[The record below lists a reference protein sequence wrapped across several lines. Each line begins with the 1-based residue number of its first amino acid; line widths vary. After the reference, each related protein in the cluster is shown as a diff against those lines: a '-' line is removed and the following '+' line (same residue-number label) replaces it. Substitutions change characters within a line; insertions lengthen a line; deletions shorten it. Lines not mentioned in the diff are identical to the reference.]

1 MGGCGFSVSV
11 SLKRIKVLV
20 RVCVMNR
27 APRGPDMGD
36 RVSRTVKGPYK
47 LNNVEILKKKFEE
60 IASSSLE
67 EIKDNIEAQTPDS
80 IREVILRYV
89 QSSGEINDHD
99 EHLTI
104 ATVYALWMISI
115 KISEPQR
122 TQLCNKVEVVFATL
136 GITEGRNPMHY
147 YRALT
152 NTFGGTCSFPPDS
165 KHLVRTSLLQTISRI
180 VDNLT
185 I

>member
-1 MGGCGFSVSV
+1 
-11 SLKRIKVLV
+11 
-20 RVCVMNR
+20 
-27 APRGPDMGD
+27 MGD
-36 RVSRTVKGPYK
+36 RVARIAKGPYK
-47 LNNVEILKKKFEE
+47 LNNVESLKKKFEE

-80 IREVILRYV
+80 IREVILKHV
-89 QSSGEINDHD
+89 QSSGEKNEYD

-115 KISEPQR
+115 NISELQS
-122 TQLCNKVEVVFATL
+122 TQLCNKVEVVFDTL
-136 GITEGRNPMHY
+136 GITVDRDAMHY

-152 NTFGGTCSFPPDS
+152 NTFGGTCSFPTDS
-165 KHLVRTSLLQTISRI
+165 KHFRSHMNSRTSLLQTISRI

>member
-1 MGGCGFSVSV
+1 
-11 SLKRIKVLV
+11 
-20 RVCVMNR
+20 MNR
-27 APRGPDMGD
+27 AP
-36 RVSRTVKGPYK
+36 KGPENAFLRDPALGPYF
-47 LNNVEILKKKFEE
+47 LNNVELLKRFFDN

-80 IREVILRYV
+80 IREVILRHV
-89 QSSGEINDHD
+89 QSSGEKNDYD

-122 TQLCNKVEVVFATL
+122 TQLCNKVEVVFDTL
-136 GITEGRNPMHY
+136 GITVDRNAMHY
-147 YRALT
+147 YRALK
-152 NTFGGTCSFPPDS
+152 NTLGVTCSFPPDS
-165 KHLVRTSLLQTISRI
+165 KFLKSHMNSRTILLQTISRI